1 MADPLT
7 GLLQKKKQTATE
19 AKEAKANEPKAS
31 KAPAKGRLFDF
42 DVESTLS
49 KKIAPPAGAEQTV
62 GEHLFNALA
71 AGSNVDFPKVT
82 EICERVAKE
91 PQEAA
96 EAVRLLAGA
105 FAENGPPRRK
115 LKALTIMNE
124 LLYNP
129 RAVEEMRRVVGVR
142 DTLWKLQA
150 TSNSGLGDASDEQ
163 IRMFATE
170 VEKKCFGNSG
180 DPFQAPAPL
189 VPEDPF
195 SLPVVSESSSRSLPS
210 TDRSTKESKESST
223 SSVLGTLWQV
233 GSAVK
238 DNLKTGLAA
247 AQEAKG
253 LLKSQGSRLEIPKLP
268 VRPLSERPNLDISFD
283 DILPGEKVHYSISP
297 SVLPINKPFRELQG
311 RLLISNFRMKFQV
324 PKGTLKDKLA
334 WVAEKQLLDVPL
346 GLIEKLDYEGVTSEA
361 GVQQWRLTVT
371 TKDFRS
377 LMILV
382 PQAKDLVMI
391 EEAVLALSQP
401 GEQFT
406 KALFAF
412 SYAASMGIQQDEGWN
427 LYSPGTEFQRMGV
440 GQPGCPWKISSV
452 NNSYQLCSTYPAVLV
467 LPAETSDEQLQ
478 RVAAFR
484 KRGRLPTLS
493 WCSSSFASLWR
504 CAQPMEGLL
513 GQPES
518 SDERMLSAIRCGKD
532 QQLLV
537 LDLRP
542 RKAAYANK
550 CNGGGFENYDGCRLV
565 FGNIDNVHGVRD
577 AWKKMG
583 QAVSGLSND
592 EVGSWFKDVANSG
605 WYDIMGA
612 IFQCANMVIHE
623 IDVLKCNVL
632 IHCSDGWDRTAQ
644 VSSVAMLCMDPHY
657 RTLRGLLLLIQKEFC
672 SFGHRFRTRLA
683 NGEKPTSEYSP
694 IFLQW
699 LECVHQMTQQFP
711 TAFEFTSSLLLH
723 LGREVLTNRWGT
735 FLGDCE
741 QERSKVRPETL
752 SFWSTLLA
760 GPSAEFLN
768 SRYVATTE
776 TLRPSPSQVNL
787 KVWEEYWFRFRIHP
801 RDELTERIVGP

>member
-7 GLLQKKKQTATE
+7 GLLQKKKETAS
-19 AKEAKANEPKAS
+19 KAKAAAP
-31 KAPAKGRLFDF
+31 APAKGLFDF

-49 KKIAPPAGAEQTV
+49 KKIAPPQGAEQTV
-62 GEHLFNALA
+62 GEHIFDALA
-71 AGSNVDFPKVT
+71 AGSTVDFPKVT

-91 PQEAA
+91 PREAT

-105 FAENGPPRRK
+105 FGDAAGPPRRK

-129 RAVEEMRRVVGVR
+129 RAVEEMRQVHAVR

-150 TSNSGLGDASDEQ
+150 TSNTGLGDASDEQ

-170 VEKKCFGNSG
+170 VEKKCFGAAG
-180 DPFQAPAPL
+180 DPFAPM

-195 SLPVVSESSSRSLPS
+195 TLPQVSESSSRPPPTQPVSERPKGS
-210 TDRSTKESKESST
+210 

-233 GSAVK
+233 GSVVK

-247 AQEAKG
+247 AQEAKE

-268 VRPLSERPNLDISFD
+268 VKPLSERPNEDIRFD

-311 RLLISNFRMKFQV
+311 RLLISNYRLKFQV

-346 GLIEKLDYEGVTSEA
+346 GLVEKLEYEGVTSEA
-361 GVQQWRLTVT
+361 GVQQWRLTIT
-371 TKDFRS
+371 TKDFRN
-377 LMILV
+377 LMIMV
-382 PQAKDLVMI
+382 PQMKDLVVI

-401 GEQFT
+401 GASFV

-412 SYAASMGIQQDEGWN
+412 AYAAAGGGSQQDDGWD
-427 LYSPGTEFQRMGV
+427 LYDPGKEFQRIGI
-440 GQPGCPWKISSV
+440 GPNCPWKISV
-452 NNSYQLCSTYPAVLV
+452 YNSDYQLCDTYPAVLV
-467 LPAETSDEQLQ
+467 LPAETSHEHLR

-484 KRGRLPTLS
+484 KHGRIPTLS
-493 WCSSSFASLWR
+493 WCNSGWASLWR
-504 CAQPMEGLL
+504 CSQPMEGLL
-513 GQPES
+513 GQLET
-518 SDERMLSAIRCGKD
+518 SDEKMLKSIRCGKD
-532 QQLLV
+532 RDLLV

-542 RKAAYANK
+542 KKAAYANK
-550 CNGGGFENYDGCRLV
+550 VNGGGFESYAGLRLV
-565 FGNIDNVHGVRD
+565 FGNIDNVHGVRE

-583 QAVSGLSND
+583 QAVAGLSND
-592 EVGSWFKDVANSG
+592 EIGSWYKDVANSG
-605 WYDIMGA
+605 WYDIIGA
-612 IFQCANMVIHE
+612 IFQCANLVIHE

-683 NGEKPTSEYSP
+683 NGEKPSSEYSP

-699 LECVHQMTQQFP
+699 LECVYQLIVQFP
-711 TAFEFTSSLLLH
+711 AAFEFSSALLLH
-723 LGREVLTNRWGT
+723 LSREVLTNRWGT

-741 QERSKVRPETL
+741 KERSQVRPVTQSL
-752 SFWSTLLA
+752 WSAILA
-760 GPSAEFLN
+760 GPAPDFFNE
-768 SRYVATTE
+768 RYMPTSE
-776 TLRPSPSQVNL
+776 TLRPSPCQVNL
-787 KVWEEYWFRFRIHP
+787 KVWEDYWFRFRVHP
-801 RDELTERIVGP
+801 RDELNERVAYL